1 MPGFSTRKDPVVSNE
16 QTSSVFDVRNEEMK
30 KFSQNK
36 TKETSSEFDSSESVE
51 NQECSSDIKD
61 RTVTL
66 YEQYE
71 SNLRKQKSMLCYR
84 NTSQFWELVF
94 RQKIDFPTCDVSV
107 IWAWEPGVDGGEL
120 LRDFLLFAME
130 NFPIDTHFLGTG
142 NKLFFTALS
151 TAIISNEYYIRG
163 QLCALAILHTG
174 RGPVCFRLC
183 LVEAVFTGR
192 SSFPQEWFD
201 TSDAEGELKFKLE
214 SIKNDD
220 NAPLIES
227 SIFPTGDI
235 TRKVELFISCFCI
248 ISRYVAIQDFR
259 RGFTSILKNFDKIC
273 LKSDFLYTVSLRLL

>member
-71 SNLRKQKSMLCYR
+71 SNLRTQKSMLCYR

-107 IWAWEPGVDGGEL
+107 I
-120 LRDFLLFAME
+120 
-130 NFPIDTHFLGTG
+130 
-142 NKLFFTALS
+142 
-151 TAIISNEYYIRG
+151 
-163 QLCALAILHTG
+163 
-174 RGPVCFRLC
+174 
-183 LVEAVFTGR
+183 
-192 SSFPQEWFD
+192 
-201 TSDAEGELKFKLE
+201 
-214 SIKNDD
+214 
-220 NAPLIES
+220 
-227 SIFPTGDI
+227 
-235 TRKVELFISCFCI
+235 
-248 ISRYVAIQDFR
+248 
-259 RGFTSILKNFDKIC
+259 
-273 LKSDFLYTVSLRLL
+273 